1 MKFGIHLSTFTKEW
15 SEDVL
20 QYVPAVKE
28 YGYDGVELPLMSP
41 DEFDLTKVK
50 KLLNQYKL
58 QCTCG
63 TGMNPNRDI
72 SSENIEIR
80 QNGIEH
86 LKKCIDICNEL
97 ECDCLGGVLYA
108 PWGQLKKRSEA
119 KNDIKRSLEA
129 LCDMGEYAGKRG
141 VVLAIEILNR
151 YESYFVNTVSEG
163 KEYLKQINNKNIKL
177 HFDTFHSNIEEKNIY
192 SAIVE
197 GGKDIYHMHFCE
209 NNRGVP
215 GSGNINWNEV
225 KRGILDIGYDRWI
238 TLENFVMSE
247 CGVGKDVNI
256 WRNIDKDGSTAACEG
271 IKFMKNLFR
280 EVWDNVSK

>member
-41 DEFDLTKVK
+41 DEFDLERVK
-50 KLLNQYKL
+50 KLLDQYKL

-63 TGMNPNRDI
+63 TGMNPTRDI
-72 SSENIEIR
+72 SCENKEIR

-97 ECDCLGGVLYA
+97 ESDCLGGVLYA
-108 PWGQLKKRSEA
+108 PWGQFKMRSEA
-119 KNDIKRSLEA
+119 MDDIKRSLEA
-129 LCDMGEYAGKRG
+129 LSDMGEYASKRG
-141 VVLAIEILNR
+141 VVLAIEMLNR
-151 YESYFVNTVSEG
+151 YESYFVNTVNEG
-163 KEYLKQINNKNIKL
+163 KEYLKQINNKNVKL
-177 HFDTFHSNIEEKNIY
+177 HFDTFHSNIEEKSMY
-192 SAIVE
+192 GAIVE
-197 GGKDIYHMHFCE
+197 GGKDIYHIHFCE

-215 GSGNINWNEV
+215 GSGNIDWNEV

-238 TLENFVMSE
+238 TLENFVMPE
-247 CGVGKDVNI
+247 CGVGRDVNI
-256 WRNIDKDGSTAACEG
+256 WRSIEKDGNTAACEG
-271 IKFMKNLFR
+271 IKFMKKLFE
-280 EVWDNVSK
+280 EV

>member
-41 DEFDLTKVK
+41 DEFDLERVK

-63 TGMNPNRDI
+63 TGMNPTRDI
-72 SSENIEIR
+72 SCENKEIR

-97 ECDCLGGVLYA
+97 ESDCLGGVLYA
-108 PWGQLKKRSEA
+108 PWGQFKMRSEA
-119 KNDIKRSLEA
+119 MDDIKRSLEA
-129 LCDMGEYAGKRG
+129 LSDMGEYASKRG
-141 VVLAIEILNR
+141 VVLAIEMLNR
-151 YESYFVNTVSEG
+151 YESYFVNTVNEG
-163 KEYLKQINNKNIKL
+163 KEYLKQINNNNVKL
-177 HFDTFHSNIEEKNIY
+177 HFDTFHSNIEEKSMY
-192 SAIVE
+192 GAIVE
-197 GGKDIYHMHFCE
+197 GGKDIYHIHFCE

-215 GSGNINWNEV
+215 GSGNIDWNEV

-238 TLENFVMSE
+238 TLENFVMPE
-247 CGVGKDVNI
+247 CGVGRDVNI
-256 WRNIDKDGSTAACEG
+256 WRSIEKDGNTAACEG
-271 IKFMKNLFR
+271 IKFMKKLFE
-280 EVWDNVSK
+280 EV

>member
-41 DEFDLTKVK
+41 DEFDLERVK

-63 TGMNPNRDI
+63 TGMNPTRDI
-72 SSENIEIR
+72 SCENKEIR

-97 ECDCLGGVLYA
+97 ESDCLGGVLYA
-108 PWGQLKKRSEA
+108 PWGQFKMRSEA
-119 KNDIKRSLEA
+119 MDDIKRSLEA
-129 LCDMGEYAGKRG
+129 LSDMGEYASKRG
-141 VVLAIEILNR
+141 VVLAIEMLNR

-163 KEYLKQINNKNIKL
+163 KGYLEQINNNNVKL
-177 HFDTFHSNIEEKNIY
+177 HFDTFHSNIEEKSMY
-192 SAIVE
+192 GAIVE
-197 GGKDIYHMHFCE
+197 GGKDIYHIHFCE

-215 GSGNINWNEV
+215 GSGNIDWNEV

-238 TLENFVMSE
+238 TLENFVMPE
-247 CGVGKDVNI
+247 CGVGRDVNI
-256 WRNIDKDGSTAACEG
+256 WRSIEKDGNTAACEG
-271 IKFMKNLFR
+271 IKFMKKLFE
-280 EVWDNVSK
+280 EV

>member
-41 DEFDLTKVK
+41 DEFDLERVK

-63 TGMNPNRDI
+63 TGMNPTRDI
-72 SSENIEIR
+72 SCENKEIR

-97 ECDCLGGVLYA
+97 ESDCLGGVLYA
-108 PWGQLKKRSEA
+108 PWGQFKMRSEA
-119 KNDIKRSLEA
+119 IDDIKRSLEA
-129 LCDMGEYAGKRG
+129 LSDMGEYASKRG
-141 VVLAIEILNR
+141 VVLAIEMLNR
-151 YESYFVNTVSEG
+151 YESYFVNTVNEG
-163 KEYLKQINNKNIKL
+163 KEYLKQINNNNVKL
-177 HFDTFHSNIEEKNIY
+177 HFDTFHSNIEEKSMY
-192 SAIVE
+192 GAIVE
-197 GGKDIYHMHFCE
+197 GGKDIYHIHFCE

-215 GSGNINWNEV
+215 GSGNIDWNEV

-238 TLENFVMSE
+238 TLENFVMPE
-247 CGVGKDVNI
+247 CGVGRDVNI
-256 WRNIDKDGSTAACEG
+256 WRSIEKDGNTAACEG
-271 IKFMKNLFR
+271 IKFMKKLFE
-280 EVWDNVSK
+280 EV